1 MTYVNQHSFTLTA
14 LLVQAVFAIILL
26 RDGIRVM
33 DIVALAV
40 MAIAFV
46 LSCGQDSACIRGA
59 NPARASIGVL
69 TSVYCNP
76 ACRGQVRNRTERQTA
91 DHPSQR
97 SRTSRAKTG

>member
-46 LSCGQDSACIRGA
+46 LSWLLLRPGPSTLTEVDAVKTA
-59 NPARASIGVL
+59 LASGEPTL
-69 TSVYCNP
+69 LELQSEY
-76 ACRGQVRNRTERQTA
+76 
-91 DHPSQR
+91 
-97 SRTSRAKTG
+97 